1 MGPRSHGRA
10 AVVGAQGFLG
20 SAIGARLEAAGTP
33 VVRVTRAEPA
43 LSERG
48 ALRPDLI
55 GVRSIYW
62 AASTINPLIA
72 SHRPDLVNDD
82 LAAFSAF
89 CDAVHTER
97 SGTRVVLL
105 SSGGTVYGS
114 AHRPPHDEST
124 TPRPT
129 SEYGRAKLAME
140 TILHEHAVE
149 SVVVRISNAYGPG
162 QPAAPGQGVVG
173 HWLRAVLDG
182 QPVTVYGDLGTVRDY
197 VYVDDVADALVRLDD
212 LEAAPGVV
220 NVGSGA
226 PTSLKDV
233 AEAIEDVTG
242 TPLAIDHQPARPF
255 DIAASW
261 LDVSLAEGELGWQAT
276 TPLTVGVARMWSWL
290 TSGGGR

>member
-1 MGPRSHGRA
+1 M
-10 AVVGAQGFLG
+10 
-20 SAIGARLEAAGTP
+20 
-33 VVRVTRAEPA
+33 VRVTRTDPA
-43 LSERG
+43 LPRRG
-48 ALRPDLI
+48 VLRPDLI
-55 GVRSIYW
+55 GVRTIYW

-72 SHRPDLVNDD
+72 SRRPDLVSDD
-82 LAAFSAF
+82 LAAFTAF

-97 SGTRVVLL
+97 TGTRVVLL

-162 QPAAPGQGVVG
+162 QQAAPGQGVIG
-173 HWLRAVLDG
+173 HWLRAVLEG
-182 QPVTVYGDLGTVRDY
+182 RPVTVYGDLGTVRDY
-197 VYVDDVADALVRLDD
+197 VYVDDVADALVRLND
-212 LEAAPGVV
+212 LDSAPDVV
-220 NVGSGA
+220 NVGSGT
-226 PTSLKDV
+226 PTYLKDV
-233 AEAIEDVTG
+233 ADAIEDVAR
-242 TPLAIDHQPARPF
+242 TPLAIDQQPARAF

-261 LDVSLAEGELGWQAT
+261 LDVSLAERDLGWRAT

-290 TSGGGR
+290 TSGGVR